1 MDCCRLLGFAMLGT
15 LTASALHAQDAR
27 DPVAGATFT
36 LGGVVRDDRGVAL
49 YGAEVRAGDAYA
61 TSDSSGVFVL
71 RRLALDTVIVHVR
84 RIGYNAAQLRVSPPG
99 AGQRVELAVTLTMNA
114 VELGT
119 IVVEG
124 KALDTKLWDAG
135 FYQRQMLGRG
145 RFITPD
151 FWEHFGGAGI
161 GTVLRETPHV
171 VVERQNNADFA
182 YSRSGQHLCRM
193 NVFVDGV
200 YVQSASPGVGTERT
214 IADPG
219 QSLDQIVPRDDIRAI
234 EIYGTPSSVPTQ
246 YQRAVPPAPRAME
259 LSRMSASGLGV
270 QSMSGRRPPTE
281 AGKVDCGAVVIWTRW
296 YASLRQ
302 AP

>member
-1 MDCCRLLGFAMLGT
+1 MSLRGTIGVTLLGL
-15 LTASALHAQDAR
+15 LSAAPLVAQS
-27 DPVAGATFT
+27 GATFMIA
-36 LGGVVRDDRGVAL
+36 GVVRDSRGAPL

-61 TSDSSGVFVL
+61 TSDANGAFTL
-71 RRLALDTVIVHVR
+71 RQLPLDTVTVRVR
-84 RIGYNAAQLRVSPPG
+84 RIGYSAALLHVSPPG
-99 AGQRVELAVTLTMNA
+99 AAQLIELAVTLTMNA

-124 KALDTKLWDAG
+124 RALDTKLWDAG
-135 FYQRQMLGRG
+135 FYQRQKLGRG

-151 FWEHFGGAGI
+151 FWDHFGGAGI

-214 IADPG
+214 VADPG

-234 EIYGTPSSVPTQ
+234 EIYGTPSSVPTR

-259 LSRMSASGLGV
+259 LARMSASGLGV
-270 QSMSGRRPPTE
+270 QSMSGGRPPTE
-281 AGKVDCGAVVIWTRW
+281 VGKVDCGAVVIWTRW

>member
-1 MDCCRLLGFAMLGT
+1 MSLRRTIGVTLLGVLFAAPLW
-15 LTASALHAQDAR
+15 AQS
-27 DPVAGATFT
+27 GATFMI
-36 LGGVVRDDRGVAL
+36 GGVVRDSRGAPL

-61 TSDSSGVFVL
+61 TSDSSGAFTL
-71 RRLALDTVIVHVR
+71 RQLPFDTVTVRVR
-84 RIGYNAAQLRVSPPG
+84 RIGYNAALLHVNPPG
-99 AGQRVELAVTLTMNA
+99 AGQLIELAVTLTMNA

-124 KALDTKLWDAG
+124 RALDTKLWDAG
-135 FYQRQMLGRG
+135 FYQRQKLGRG

-151 FWEHFGGAGI
+151 FWEHFGGAGV

-200 YVQSASPGVGTERT
+200 YAQWASPGVGTERT
-214 IADPG
+214 AADPG

-259 LSRMSASGLGV
+259 LARMSANGLGV
-270 QSMSGRRPPTE
+270 QSMSGRRPPAE
-281 AGKVDCGAVVIWTRW
+281 PGKVECGALVIWTRW